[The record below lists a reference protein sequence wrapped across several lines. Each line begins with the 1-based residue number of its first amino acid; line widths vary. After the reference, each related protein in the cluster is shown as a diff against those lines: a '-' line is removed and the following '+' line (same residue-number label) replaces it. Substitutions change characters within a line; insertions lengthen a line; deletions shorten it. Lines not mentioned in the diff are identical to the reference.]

1 MRSRFANSGTIDQ
14 NIRGA
19 HTYAMDIP
27 TYRKEKG
34 LSQAAFAALL
44 TETGTPATQGLVSQ
58 WEKGTT
64 AIKAERAIQI
74 DLATGG
80 AVSRFE
86 LLPAVFGPKPAQ
98 DAPRAV
104 IGLLVDSRM
113 SKRALRAKFGFKTDA
128 PLAKLLKLPI
138 EQVEAWP
145 EERDVPALPQVMK
158 LLGGQEQAPAV
169 AAPED
174 PDAGRIDLDFHAA

>member
-1 MRSRFANSGTIDQ
+1 
-14 NIRGA
+14 
-19 HTYAMDIP
+19 MDIP

-86 LLPAVFGPKPAQ
+86 LLPAVFGPMPVQTDRQAIS
-98 DAPRAV
+98 AE
-104 IGLLVDSRM
+104 VDSRM

-128 PLAKLLKLPI
+128 PLAKLLRLPV
-138 EQVEAWP
+138 EQVQAWP
-145 EERDVPALPQVMK
+145 EEQSVPALPQVLR
-158 LLGGQEQAPAV
+158 LLGVQEQQPV
-169 AAPED
+169 AQEIPHD
-174 PDAGRIDLDFHAA
+174 PDADRIINVEAA

>member
-1 MRSRFANSGTIDQ
+1 MRSWFTNSGTIDL
-14 NIRGA
+14 NMRGA
-19 HTYAMDIP
+19 HTWSMDILS
-27 TYRKEKG
+27 YRKEKG

-64 AIKAERAIQI
+64 AIRAERAIQI

-98 DAPRAV
+98 MERQTDAA
-104 IGLLVDSRM
+104 LVDSRM
-113 SKRALRAKFGFKTDA
+113 SKRALRGKLGLKTDA
-128 PLAKLLKLPI
+128 HLAKVLRLPTA
-138 EQVEAWP
+138 EVEAWP
-145 EERDVPALPQVMK
+145 EEQGVPALPQVLQ
-158 LLGGQEQAPAV
+158 LLGVEEQPAIA
-169 AAPED
+169 AAPND
-174 PDAGRIDLDFHAA
+174 PDADRVIQVQVA

>member
-1 MRSRFANSGTIDQ
+1 
-14 NIRGA
+14 
-19 HTYAMDIP
+19 MDIP

-86 LLPAVFGPKPAQ
+86 LLPAVFGPMPVQTDRQAIS
-98 DAPRAV
+98 AE
-104 IGLLVDSRM
+104 VDSRM
-113 SKRALRAKFGFKTDA
+113 SKRALRAKFGFKADA
-128 PLAKLLKLPI
+128 PLAKLLKLPV

-145 EERDVPALPQVMK
+145 EEQSVPALPQVMR
-158 LLGGQEQAPAV
+158 LLGVQEESPAAE
-169 AAPED
+169 AAPSD
-174 PDAGRIDLDFHAA
+174 PDADRIINVEAA

>member
-1 MRSRFANSGTIDQ
+1 
-14 NIRGA
+14 
-19 HTYAMDIP
+19 MDIP
-27 TYRKEKG
+27 TYRKEEG

-44 TETGTPATQGLVSQ
+44 TATGTPATQGLVSQ

-86 LLPAVFGPKPAQ
+86 LLPAVFGPMPVQ
-98 DAPRAV
+98 TERQV
-104 IGLLVDSRM
+104 IAAEVDNRM
-113 SKRALRAKFGFKTDA
+113 SKRALRARLGLATDA
-128 PLAKLLKLPI
+128 HLAKVLQLPV
-138 EQVEAWP
+138 EQVAAWP
-145 EERDVPALPQVMK
+145 EDQSVPALPQVMK
-158 LLGGQEQAPAV
+158 LLGVQEQAPAV

-174 PDAGRIDLDFHAA
+174 PDAGRIDLDVHAA

>member
-1 MRSRFANSGTIDQ
+1 
-14 NIRGA
+14 
-19 HTYAMDIP
+19 MDIP
-27 TYRKEKG
+27 TYRKEKA

-86 LLPAVFGPKPAQ
+86 LLPAVFGPMPVQTDRQAIS
-98 DAPRAV
+98 AE
-104 IGLLVDSRM
+104 VDSRM
-113 SKRALRAKFGFKTDA
+113 SKRALRAKFGFKADA
-128 PLAKLLKLPI
+128 PLAKLLRLPV

-145 EERDVPALPQVMK
+145 EEQSVPALPQVMR
-158 LLGGQEQAPAV
+158 LLGVQETPPVAQEAPH
-169 AAPED
+169 D
-174 PDAGRIDLDFHAA
+174 PDADRIINVEAA